1 MVNYTELV
9 RNMQKMSDHDLGDQV
24 FAAEAITK
32 KRFKKGKTEYLVK
45 WKGWSP
51 RYSTW
56 EPEENILDPRLIQQF
71 VRKENAKIVASAEN
85 VPKRGR
91 KSKKDEKEQNRKRSK
106 SVGKEEEMETSE
118 DEKEEESP
126 KPPFLRETLSGR
138 NPKPPKRYEEREKK
152 RKRHKSA
159 STKSHKES
167 DSDSDLETPPS
178 SPRKPA
184 EELFDDLLFERNDKD
199 KDKEPKSPAKS
210 VKSHSPPLS
219 PKMRECSIS
228 PRIKIPPLSP
238 RKEAKNEPSISPRAK
253 DVDVSHKTKI
263 KESSISPRIKEPL
276 TVRVKNL
283 TENMIKESTNES
295 ASPKSV
301 DQQQPSPDGAKKAK
315 IGIAIKKSPNSDSS
329 FESRLLDEDDDPM
342 CGGAAPATTQRPT
355 SGENTASKT
364 GALTETPTGPRSK
377 KIEDLRNQEAE
388 SDSMASEDDASV
400 PGGGRKEEMKKS
412 IFGKRRSD
420 ENKLEQHK
428 RANPFSFKDTK
439 KIAQEILERKKE
451 EMKLKSTSPKL
462 QPRVASDSAGESSD
476 PSTDDGSS
484 SESEQE
490 SDYETEIIYQL
501 KEWYPPDHK
510 KSSEVNGERA
520 TLTMVETRAKDG
532 TLIKQMRIQA
542 DTSDFIKEG
551 TSLTSQT
558 TNNTNNGG
566 LEPKTTSAITNNTS
580 TINNSNNKTPVPMS
594 IG

>member
-9 RNMQKMSDHDLGDQV
+9 RSMQKMSDHDLGDQV

-71 VRKENAKIVASAEN
+71 VRKENAKIVSSAEN
-85 VPKRGR
+85 VQKRGR
-91 KSKKDEKEQNRKRSK
+91 KAGKKEEKEQPRKRSK

-152 RKRHKSA
+152 RKRHKSSSA
-159 STKSHKES
+159 KSLRDS
-167 DSDSDLETPPS
+167 DSDSDQETPPS
-178 SPRKPA
+178 SPRKGLEERF
-184 EELFDDLLFERNDKD
+184 EELLDDN
-199 KDKEPKSPAKS
+199 KEKEVVKSPIKS
-210 VKSHSPPLS
+210 TSKPESTPAMSPSIPDVPIPS
-219 PKMRECSIS
+219 PTKMKEFSVS

-238 RKEAKNEPSISPRAK
+238 RKETVGGSSNVATSAKKEAPLSPRAK
-253 DVDVSHKTKI
+253 DTETAISSQKPKI
-263 KESSISPRIKEPL
+263 KESAISPRIKEPL

-283 TENMIKESTNES
+283 TSESTANNKDDY
-295 ASPKSV
+295 SPKSSSE
-301 DQQQPSPDGAKKAK
+301 PSPDGGAKKAK

-329 FESRLLDEDDDPM
+329 FESRLLDDDDDRM
-342 CGGAAPATTQRPT
+342 DVGSATED
-355 SGENTASKT
+355 GK
-364 GALTETPTGPRSK
+364 GMETPTGPKSK
-377 KIEDLRNQEAE
+377 KLDEVRGMETD
-388 SDSMASEDDASV
+388 DSMASEDDT
-400 PGGGRKEEMKKS
+400 GGGAGRKEQMKKS

-420 ENKLEQHK
+420 ENKMEQHK

-451 EMKLKSTSPKL
+451 EMKMKSTNSTGSGAGGASGVSPKV
-462 QPRVASDSAGESSD
+462 QPRPASDSAGESSD
-476 PSTDDGSS
+476 PSTDEGSS

-501 KEWYPPDHK
+501 KEWYPPDFRRP
-510 KSSEVNGERA
+510 STNSVDSAES
-520 TLTMVETRAKDG
+520 TYTMVETRSKEG
-532 TLIKQMRIQA
+532 QLIKQMRIQA
-542 DTSDFIKEG
+542 NPTEFIKETTTP
-551 TSLTSQT
+551 TSKNSSTTVT
-558 TNNTNNGG
+558 TNST
-566 LEPKTTSAITNNTS
+566 PMAI
-580 TINNSNNKTPVPMS
+580 
-594 IG
+594 G